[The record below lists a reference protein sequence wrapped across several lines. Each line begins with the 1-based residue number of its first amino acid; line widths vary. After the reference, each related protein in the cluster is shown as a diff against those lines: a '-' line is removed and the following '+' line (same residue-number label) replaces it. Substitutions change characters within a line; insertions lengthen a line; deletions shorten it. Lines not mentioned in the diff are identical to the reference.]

1 VSPGS
6 LELGRR
12 PALLLLALATAL
24 GAALRFYRLDWGAPY
39 FHFHMDEH
47 YVFMGAELL
56 RRDPHEAA
64 MSGKF
69 FMYSPGPMYAVNYLR
84 TAWEWFT
91 GAALDLTAQ
100 RDQITYMVLGR
111 AWSAT
116 LGTLTIPAVYAVAAR
131 VAGRTAGVI
140 SAFLIAFAV
149 LHLRESHFFTV
160 DASLSF
166 FSVMTWLFLVRTVQR
181 GDWSSSI
188 GTGVAFGL
196 ATLSKYTAVYLAP
209 LVVLSELLSPNAP
222 RTLKPF
228 GAWARPIGRS
238 AAVGAVAVLTFL
250 VLDPLVVQHWD
261 KFRQDIRDQV
271 TTPLLG
277 ASQPI
282 FFAHF
287 EAVGSKRL
295 YWITNLLW
303 WGLGP
308 LFEIAALVGLVWLVV
323 QRDRRYLMLAAIPVG
338 YWLFAGQS
346 VAPFIRYAVP
356 LAPALAI
363 VLGVAAAGWFQ
374 SDRWRRPALAGMAIV
389 LLGTAFWAG
398 AYSNIYRS
406 RDARVEASDWIAEN
420 IPQDARVL
428 VEPTHNTPPMG
439 SYRTQVDFYGDH
451 VIWGAFNHPR
461 GEAERH
467 DYYRLVAFDT
477 YRWLY
482 NFDLTDHDRRDY
494 INRRLSMVDWIV
506 IDDTYLQWYEALDS
520 IEYGLVKQYYRDL
533 FDGRL
538 GFELVETFKVY
549 PSLFGITI
557 NDDSSEFS
565 FRLFD
570 HPRVFIF
577 RRTEAPAD
585 RP

>member
-1 VSPGS
+1 MS
-6 LELGRR
+6 LPDLRRR
-12 PALLLLALATAL
+12 PALLLVAFATLL
-24 GAALRFYRLDWGAPY
+24 GAAFRFYRLDWGAPY

-69 FMYSPGPMYAVNYLR
+69 FMYSPGPMYAVNYIR
-84 TAWEWFT
+84 SAWEWLA
-91 GAALDLTAQ
+91 GAPLDLTTQRAQ
-100 RDQITYMVLGR
+100 VTYMVLGR
-111 AWSAT
+111 AFSAA

-140 SAFLIAFAV
+140 AAFLIACSV

-166 FSVMTWLFLVRTVQR
+166 FSVVTWFFLVRNVQQ
-181 GDWSSSI
+181 GTWSSTLGS
-188 GTGVAFGL
+188 GVALGL

-209 LVVLSELLSPNAP
+209 LIALSELLSPRAP
-222 RTLKPF
+222 RTLQPLS
-228 GAWARPIGRS
+228 AWTGQILRI
-238 AAVGAVAVLTFL
+238 AVAGVLGVVTFL
-250 VLDPLVVQHWD
+250 MLDPLVFQHWD

-287 EAVGSKRL
+287 FNVESPRL
-295 YWITNLLW
+295 YWLTNLLW

-308 LFEIAALVGLVWLVV
+308 AFEIAALAGLVWLVAV
-323 QRDRRYLMLAAIPVG
+323 RRDRLALLLAAIPLVF
-338 YWLFAGQS
+338 WLVAGQS
-346 VAPFIRYAVP
+346 VAPFMRYAVP
-356 LAPALAI
+356 LAPALSI
-363 VLGVAAAGWFQ
+363 VLGVAAAGWLQ
-374 SDRWRRPALAGMAIV
+374 HPTLRRPAAVLVGVVLAA
-389 LLGTAFWAG
+389 TAFWAG
-398 AYSNIYRS
+398 AYTNIYRQE
-406 RDARVEASDWIAEN
+406 DARVEAARWIARTLPHEAN
-420 IPQDARVL
+420 VL

-439 SYRTQVDFYGDH
+439 SYRTRVDFYGDH

-467 DYYRLVAFDT
+467 DYYRLYALDV
-477 YRWLY
+477 YRYLY
-482 NFDLTDHDRRDY
+482 NTDLTDQDRRDY
-494 INRRLSMVDWIV
+494 IERRLSLVDWIV
-506 IDDTYLQWYEALDS
+506 MDDTYTQWYDALPEG
-520 IEYGLVKQYYRDL
+520 EYGVVKQYYEDL
-533 FDGRL
+533 FAGRL
-538 GFELVETFKVY
+538 GFELVQTFKVY

-557 NDDSSEFS
+557 NDDSAELS

-577 RRTEAPAD
+577 RRT
-585 RP
+585 